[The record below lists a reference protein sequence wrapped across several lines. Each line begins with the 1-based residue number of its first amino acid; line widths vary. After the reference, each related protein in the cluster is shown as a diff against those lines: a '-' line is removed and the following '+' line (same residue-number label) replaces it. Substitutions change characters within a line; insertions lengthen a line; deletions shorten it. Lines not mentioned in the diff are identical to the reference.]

1 MTFTSQEL
9 HLIRLL
15 SERFDVH
22 ELYRTL
28 VGLSDEA
35 PLKARLMEPTSTT
48 PLAFATH
55 AVFVLRAA
63 GLIEHAL
70 FAALVT
76 ERASLAGEIWGVAA
90 LFGVSHP
97 DAAPVEPLPE
107 HFAALAEAHA
117 ALRTFVGRAE
127 QLALLRAVLLPGP
140 ARPAS
145 VCSLQGMA
153 GVGKSFLVER
163 FYAEHR
169 ASFPGGHLK
178 ITLGYDAVP
187 TAEGLL
193 SDLAERLGVLQ
204 GPGRV
209 EERVRGAVMA
219 TRALVHLDNLDSEE
233 QAQAA
238 VVGGPPAGRA
248 DCAERALPVWPC
260 HAGLAAGTRRAVLCV
275 VCAGPAQGLRPW
287 PRSPAGG

>member
-1 MTFTSQEL
+1 MTFTPQEL

-22 ELYRTL
+22 ELYRAL
-28 VGLSDEA
+28 VGLSDES

-63 GLIEHAL
+63 GLVDHAL

-76 ERASLAGEIWGVAA
+76 DRASLAGEIWGVAA

-97 DAAPVEPLPE
+97 DATPVDPLPE

-140 ARPAS
+140 ARPGF
-145 VCSLQGMA
+145 VCNLQGMA

-163 FYAEHR
+163 FYADHR

-178 ITLGYDAVP
+178 ITLGYDATP
-187 TAEGLL
+187 TADALL
-193 SDLAERLGVLQ
+193 SDLAERLGVL
-204 GPGRV
+204 
-209 EERVRGAVMA
+209 
-219 TRALVHLDNLDSEE
+219 
-233 QAQAA
+233 
-238 VVGGPPAGRA
+238 
-248 DCAERALPVWPC
+248 
-260 HAGLAAGTRRAVLCV
+260 
-275 VCAGPAQGLRPW
+275 
-287 PRSPAGG
+287 